1 MCGFDS
7 AVFGEEVVAI
17 MLIGRLVLRVV
28 ERGRKKLFV
37 VVFEGDLMQVL
48 QGETGAEDADL
59 LNEVELV
66 VGVSD
71 VGSGLAGENFW
82 ELNGSMGLA
91 SDCDRCGVLLVFGC
105 SLV

>member
-17 MLIGRLVLRVV
+17 MSIGRLVLRVV
-28 ERGRKKLFV
+28 ERGRKELFV

-48 QGETGAEDADL
+48 LGETGAEDADL

-66 VGVSD
+66 VGVGG
-71 VGSGLAGENFW
+71 VGSGLAADGVG
-82 ELNGSMGLA
+82 ELNGGMGLA
-91 SDCDRCGVLLVFGC
+91 SDCDLCGVLLVFGC